1 MIDRNRGCARFRP
14 ALIDFVDRGEVRVD
28 TATALAH
35 LDVCSSCTDVVE
47 ATMLTVTALRR
58 MGDEAGSIEPR
69 SDAWPR
75 LRARLEG
82 WRRRPW
88 RRRPALLSP
97 LMGLA
102 MSVAIVTVLILPFQ
116 LGGSFRG
123 PIDSPQGGNSTIAS
137 LADRQIEA
145 AYIASV
151 RSAGPAADD
160 SAAERESS
168 IGSYPRNYPDNY
180 RPTRKEVGQAAPNGR
195 PPDAI

>member
-1 MIDRNRGCARFRP
+1 MIDWKRGCARFRP
-14 ALIDFVDRGEVRVD
+14 ALVDFVDRGEVRP
-28 TATALAH
+28 ATGAALAE
-35 LDVCSSCTDVVE
+35 LDVCSPCTEVVE

-58 MGDEAGSIEPR
+58 MGDEAGSIEPA

-82 WRRRPW
+82 LRRPW
-88 RRRPALLSP
+88 RRRSVLLSP
-97 LMGLA
+97 VTGLV

-116 LGGSFRG
+116 LGGSFGR
-123 PIDSPQGGNSTIAS
+123 PLDSPAGGQSSISS

-151 RSAGPAADD
+151 RSAGPAGDD
-160 SAAERESS
+160 SAAERSSS
-168 IGSYPRNYPDNY
+168 IGGYPRNYPDNY

-195 PPDAI
+195 PPEAI